1 MSLLVETLVSA
12 FSPLL
17 QDGLT
22 WKAECSVGRIINLQ
36 PFRAAMTSSVR
47 MSGMMHL
54 SKSKMLVGTSKVTQ
68 LSIRSFIMSVSI
80 MLSIA

>member
-1 MSLLVETLVSA
+1 
-12 FSPLL
+12 
-17 QDGLT
+17 
-22 WKAECSVGRIINLQ
+22 
-36 PFRAAMTSSVR
+36 MTSSVR